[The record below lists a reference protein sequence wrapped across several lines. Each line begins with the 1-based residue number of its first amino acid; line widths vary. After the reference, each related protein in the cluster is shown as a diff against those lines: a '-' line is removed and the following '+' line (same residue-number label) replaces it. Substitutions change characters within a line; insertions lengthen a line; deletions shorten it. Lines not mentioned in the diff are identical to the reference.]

1 MRNRDKGRKAQHDR
15 DHTLG
20 KKKRTLD
27 STQEMHRT
35 IDSAQ
40 Y

>member
-20 KKKRTLD
+20 KKKENTR
-27 STQEMHRT
+27 
-35 IDSAQ
+35 Q
-40 Y
+40 YAGNAPDN